1 MQARELSHENRLPTI
16 LVVDSEDPAAAPA
29 DLDALVVD
37 DEASW
42 FEDREDVLLYQ

>member
-1 MQARELSHENRLPTI
+1 MQARELLHQNRLPTA

-29 DLDALVVD
+29 DLDALAVD
-37 DEASW
+37 DEESW